1 MYSDNRR
8 SAFCESGGDKDKC
21 YPYSI
26 LSKHQQQQQLQQ
38 LQQHQQRY
46 YLSPQQPPVGQ
57 GFRTYQGSVPPQ
69 IAHSS
74 INIHP
79 PPAQGASFYENTMV
93 TDVGICFSMRNV
105 NLNDDNPP
113 HLGHPSLSVLG
124 KGYGDAAPAPVNNVP
139 QPKYRSTSSAYKAR
153 NLTPPSGMSMSSSH
167 SSPSTSPYSIPY
179 SPYYFAY
186 PKIPVKIY
194 NNRAVPYVPLPTN
207 TASSASA
214 AAAYGQQLNSYF
226 NYPAPPPP
234 SESKLQTKFRRN
246 ASKNL
251 MDNQYYDICMNECS
265 NAMKTMLNSPLSR
278 KSPPQRH
285 QTPSPFNPAKS
296 PIHVDVD
303 DSFVSDEADHADD
316 ERDSAD
322 LPPLPD
328 DDDDDDDENGF
339 EEPQDFSMKSRTTIE
354 EPPRSKDLSECS
366 RRPTG
371 APKKKWIRQHMK
383 DEPLVNGHSTAPPLV
398 VISTNGSSS
407 NSIISSSSIHQKHHA
422 VSSLTIDLSTKS
434 NSSGGGH
441 RLSSTP
447 PSSGC
452 SSSSSTLTISP
463 VDDSQSSLNLS
474 GGSTS
479 GYITSHS
486 ANSSSSLNLSGS
498 SPLPINGS
506 VIATSHGSN
515 SSPLPHDLVI
525 VQQQQQQQQ
534 QQISH
539 LVQAGQPHHGLT
551 STATLLS
558 HIPTGGRRRTTSSNS
573 NGVGTREVHNKL
585 EKNRRAHLKECFEQ
599 LKKQLTIQPDEKK
612 TSNLSILHA
621 AIRHIQL
628 LKRKEREY
636 EHEMER
642 LAKEKI
648 ASQNR
653 ILLLKRELSQW
664 GDVDFSRLAPD
675 TDAIPNSST
684 TTIASSGVQSD
695 RDLLND
701 PPGIAPGRNG
711 IRYSSSSSL
720 SSVATTASIG
730 NLPLQTTISPVLIA
744 ASSPSRAS
752 PPSLISNRN
761 SSSPAA
767 VSGMLMPL
775 SLTTKS
781 SPAVS
786 ETHNSTPSPLKF
798 STGITSLPNGLNL
811 STSNGLING
820 GSSSSVGGSNCSTP
834 NSINGGSIGTNCING
849 TPLPLI
855 VNANNI
861 GSLSQFTPV
870 TATILTT
877 GNGTAL
883 QALPLNLNVTSS
895 ISNGHHSSSIVS
907 SSNGMTST
915 TSGLQIIGTTANGTT
930 IPAGLISSVT
940 GKELINGTTLPR
952 NGFRTDSNKIEII
965 ATQSAAGSALEPPA
979 TKVIKLVNG
988 NTIDKMMLSQVV
1000 QQGGLVMSPIQLLT
1014 PQSLRVIQH
1023 APNGLATI
1031 ELSTPANVQ
1040 PQSNQTQR
1048 TTGGNS
1054 ISSTSL
1060 SHLTSS
1066 QSSIRHPQQTH
1077 IQSMT
1082 GAQLHKLLISSTNSS
1097 TSNGITTISSS
1108 GTTTGYSNGSSPIMT
1123 TTITP
1128 ELARLPGGAELNIL
1142 PAGTNGATALPLYR
1156 TTGHGGKLTFVNA
1169 ISTGNGSGLTLKGAD
1184 TSQSGMGRTAV
1195 HVVTPIQTSSAQLSG
1210 LTPVVVSRYDQDTGH
1225 MIGPFTTSTA
1235 GPQQS
1240 AQLGKVVKTV
1250 GQSPGGLPLIA
1261 ATPNAQYLNAVFG
1274 NNNNNGNGG
1283 GAMMSLPP
1291 LIDGSGNISGR
1302 GTPSLVLVN
1311 SKVNSN
1317 QTPPPTAMVVSN
1329 NSHNNGE
1336 VTAAVAI

>member
-1 MYSDNRR
+1 MLSGLDALLQAAQFLELQEQQHRPAVPHRLSSEVSIIPTTNNPQQQNGSANNSNNSVHTTSVSNNTISFIPSNSNSSVTASVSENRFLPPIGKI
-8 SAFCESGGDKDKC
+8 SNGTVILTASGISGGGSVISQNGLISSGSSAASS
-21 YPYSI
+21 PARI
-26 LSKHQQQQQLQQ
+26 LSPISGGSASATATAMVAGLVPQGTTA
-38 LQQHQQRY
+38 
-46 YLSPQQPPVGQ
+46 YLTTTTINNNSTSNQ
-57 GFRTYQGSVPPQ
+57 
-69 IAHSS
+69 SS
-74 INIHP
+74 I
-79 PPAQGASFYENTMV
+79 GATVVSST
-93 TDVGICFSMRNV
+93 
-105 NLNDDNPP
+105 
-113 HLGHPSLSVLG
+113 
-124 KGYGDAAPAPVNNVP
+124 
-139 QPKYRSTSSAYKAR
+139 TSSPRHQSAGSTAGAAIIP
-153 NLTPPSGMSMSSSH
+153 LISGSRKRTISNASSH
-167 SSPSTSPYSIPY
+167 SSGG
-179 SPYYFAY
+179 
-186 PKIPVKIY
+186 
-194 NNRAVPYVPLPTN
+194 YV
-207 TASSASA
+207 
-214 AAAYGQQLNSYF
+214 
-226 NYPAPPPP
+226 
-234 SESKLQTKFRRN
+234 
-246 ASKNL
+246 
-251 MDNQYYDICMNECS
+251 
-265 NAMKTMLNSPLSR
+265 
-278 KSPPQRH
+278 
-285 QTPSPFNPAKS
+285 
-296 PIHVDVD
+296 
-303 DSFVSDEADHADD
+303 
-316 ERDSAD
+316 
-322 LPPLPD
+322 
-328 DDDDDDDENGF
+328 
-339 EEPQDFSMKSRTTIE
+339 
-354 EPPRSKDLSECS
+354 
-366 RRPTG
+366 
-371 APKKKWIRQHMK
+371 K

-407 NSIISSSSIHQKHHA
+407 NSIISSSSSIHQKQHHAA

-434 NSSGGGH
+434 NSSSGGVGIGH

-498 SPLPINGS
+498 SPGLSINGGS
-506 VIATSHGSN
+506 VIGTTSSHGPN

-525 VQQQQQQQQ
+525 VQQQQQ
-534 QQISH
+534 IGH

-573 NGVGTREVHNKL
+573 NGSVGTREVHNKL

-599 LKKQLTIQPDEKK
+599 LKKQLTLQPDEKK

-675 TDAIPNSST
+675 TDAIPNGSNSNNNGSSSSSSITSTSST
-684 TTIASSGVQSD
+684 MANSNGVLSD

-752 PPSLISNRN
+752 PPSLSLNRN

-767 VSGMLMPL
+767 TSGSMPMPL

-811 STSNGLING
+811 STSSNGLING
-820 GSSSSVGGSNCSTP
+820 GSSSSGGGSNCSTP
-834 NSINGGSIGTNCING
+834 NSISGSSIGGING

-861 GSLSQFTPV
+861 GSLSQSQLFTPV

-883 QALPLNLNVTSS
+883 QTLPLNLNVTSS
-895 ISNGHHSSSIVS
+895 IANGHHPSSIVS
-907 SSNGMTST
+907 TSNGMTST
-915 TSGLQIIGTTANGTT
+915 ASGLQIIGTTANGTT
-930 IPAGLISSVT
+930 IPAGLISSAT

-988 NTIDKMMLSQVV
+988 NTLDKMMLSQVV

-1014 PQSLRVIQH
+1014 PQGLRVIQQ

-1054 ISSTSL
+1054 ISSSNL

-1066 QSSIRHPQQTH
+1066 QPSSRHPQQQTH

-1097 TSNGITTISSS
+1097 TSNGITTISSA

-1169 ISTGNGSGLTLKGAD
+1169 ISTGNGTGLTLKGTD
-1184 TSQSGMGRTAV
+1184 TSTSGTGRTAV
-1195 HVVTPIQTSSAQLSG
+1195 HVVTPIQTSTAAQLSG

-1225 MIGPFTTSTA
+1225 VLGSFTTSTA
-1235 GPQQS
+1235 GPQQT
-1240 AQLGKVVKTV
+1240 AQLGKV
-1250 GQSPGGLPLIA
+1250 
-1261 ATPNAQYLNAVFG
+1261 
-1274 NNNNNGNGG
+1274 
-1283 GAMMSLPP
+1283 GA
-1291 LIDGSGNISGR
+1291 
-1302 GTPSLVLVN
+1302 LVSRN
-1311 SKVNSN
+1311 
-1317 QTPPPTAMVVSN
+1317 
-1329 NSHNNGE
+1329 
-1336 VTAAVAI
+1336 